1 MFIAGTIPAS
11 AACSVGAARTLGG
24 DGGTVNRGEAESQ
37 KFHEIR
43 GHAGTWARK
52 LRPVLNPGIVSAPKG
67 KEDKTG
73 VTTQPRDEFRLELSD
88 AFELLADMGREFVS
102 SRDIT
107 VTLANALARINDYVG
122 AEGAALFL
130 LDEDGKTLS
139 CTACAGATD
148 IVGLSVPAGQ
158 GIVGRCVANN
168 EGDIVRDVRD
178 DPNFFAAADA
188 ETGFVTRSILC
199 APLSVKDE
207 PIGAIELVNKRSG
220 DHLFAPAD
228 LTFLETLSASAALA
242 VQNARMAEAL
252 LEQERVKRE
261 LELAAEIQRSL
272 LPPADAAGPV
282 QGINIPARTVSGD
295 FFDFFEL
302 DDGRIAFNLGD
313 VSGKGMNAALL
324 MAKTAS
330 LYRCLGKEIRSPGKL
345 LGRINAEI
353 CETAARGM
361 FVTMAGGIYDP
372 KTGVVR
378 IANAGHE
385 PPLVQAASGGFETVP
400 ADAPP
405 LGISPYVVDDD
416 GYPEVEIPL
425 AGGALYIFT
434 DGLTEGYRADGS
446 EMGADGVQAL
456 LSEHHGAGPA
466 DRVAAVVAPL
476 TWPGVKLRDDLTILA
491 VDDRDASTVRVPA
504 AAQEAQTSAAENGET
519 LVRLE
524 FHSRPDRLRLIR
536 RAVNEAVLLGGCSPP
551 IAQDIVLAVDEALQ
565 NVIRHAY
572 QGRLDGAIILEVRR
586 AVGER
591 LAVTIRDYADP
602 VDVAKIKPRDLDDV
616 RPGGLGTH
624 FIREVMD
631 EVTFSTPSDGA
642 GGNLLRMVRA
652 IE

>member
-1 MFIAGTIPAS
+1 M
-11 AACSVGAARTLGG
+11 
-24 DGGTVNRGEAESQ
+24 
-37 KFHEIR
+37 
-43 GHAGTWARK
+43 
-52 LRPVLNPGIVSAPKG
+52 
-67 KEDKTG
+67 
-73 VTTQPRDEFRLELSD
+73 TTQPRQEQKSELSD

-102 SRDIT
+102 SRDIA
-107 VTLANALARINDYVG
+107 VTLANALIRINDYVG

-130 LDEDGKTLS
+130 LNENGDALT
-139 CTACAGATD
+139 CAACAGATD
-148 IVGLSVPAGQ
+148 IVGLAVPAGQ

-168 EGDIVRDVRD
+168 AGEIVRDVRD

-207 PIGAIELVNKRSG
+207 PIGAIELVNKRAG
-220 DHLFAPAD
+220 DHLFDPAD

-295 FFDFFEL
+295 FFDFFTL

-345 LGRINAEI
+345 LGRVNAEI

-385 PPLVQAASGGFETVP
+385 PPLIQAASGGFETVP

-405 LGISPYVVDDD
+405 LGISPYVVGDD
-416 GYPEVEIPL
+416 GYPEVEIAL

-446 EMGADGVQAL
+446 EMGADGVRAL

-466 DRVAAVVAPL
+466 DRVSAVVAPL

-491 VDDRDASTVRVPA
+491 VDDRDAFAARPVAGAAPA
-504 AAQEAQTSAAENGET
+504 TERADAPEAEDGEA

-524 FHSRPDRLRLIR
+524 FPSRPDRLRLIR

-551 IAQDIVLAVDEALQ
+551 VAQDVVLAVDEALQ

-572 QGRLDGAIILEVRR
+572 QGRPDGAIILEVRR

-631 EVTFSTPSDGA
+631 DVAFLTPSDGA